1 MNVWVARIAAV
12 LALVLVSAWVVSA
25 TEWVDDEVPTPA
37 KGEART
43 HSMYAAQAL
52 LRALGAKVVKRE
64 SLDAMPPVQARLVL
78 ASSHWDLFPE
88 RGQRLRAWV
97 EQGGHL
103 VMPSRLVSDDM
114 LEDWLPLVE
123 EEVKPRARKD
133 VTPPSEKESRASRA
147 ARNKAAKDAKDA
159 DCHLVTEPDTVPAS
173 FAGGRSFKLCAAWIG
188 TQYLPPDKKPPLW
201 AADGPRGTE
210 AIRVSVGR
218 GTVTVMP
225 WGPLSNA
232 SLLRA
237 DNALFAVAAL
247 QARAGSEVW
256 FVAEEAREP
265 FLKWI
270 WRHGWAAMVAGLLAL
285 AVALWRAAVR
295 FGPLALSAGTHRR
308 SMAEQVRG
316 TAGFLHMHGAGA
328 LHEAQLRAL
337 NESAA
342 RHLRRYRD
350 LAAPARAAA
359 MAQATGLE
367 AAMLVRAMSTHAR
380 APDAMAVDLEVL
392 ETARRR
398 LEAHGSRKPSPAFS
412 SSPSTPS

>member
-1 MNVWVARIAAV
+1 MNVWLVRIASV
-12 LALVLVSAWVVSA
+12 LALVLLGAWLVSA
-25 TEWVDDEVPTPA
+25 TEWADAEVPTPA

-43 HSMYAAQAL
+43 NSLYATQAL
-52 LRALGAKVVKRE
+52 LRELGAKVVKRD
-64 SLDAMPPVQARLVL
+64 SLDAMPPAGARLVL
-78 ASSHWDLFPE
+78 ASNHWDLFPE

-103 VMPSRLVSDDM
+103 VMPSYLVGEDM
-114 LEDWLPLVE
+114 LEDWVPLVE
-123 EEVKPRARKD
+123 EEDKPVVKKD
-133 VTPPSEKESRASRA
+133 TPIPTPPSKKKSRDQAE
-147 ARNKAAKDAKDA
+147 KDAKDE
-159 DCHLVTEPDTVPAS
+159 DCHSVVEPDTVPAS
-173 FAGGRSFKLCAAWIG
+173 FAGGRRFRLCAAWSG
-188 TQYLPPDKKPPLW
+188 TQYLPSDEKPALW
-201 AADGPRGTE
+201 AAEGPSGTE
-210 AIRVSVGR
+210 AVRVGVGR

-225 WGPLSNA
+225 WGLLHNT

-237 DNALFAVAAL
+237 DNALFATAAF

-256 FVAEEAREP
+256 FVMEEAREP

-270 WRHGWAAMVAGLLAL
+270 WRHGWAAMVVGLLAL

-316 TAGFLHMHGAGA
+316 TAGFLHMHGSGA

-337 NESAA
+337 NESAG

-350 LAAPARAAA
+350 LAPPARAAA
-359 MAQATGLE
+359 IAQATGLA
-367 AAMLVRAMSTHAR
+367 AAMLTRAMSARAR
-380 APDAMAVDLEVL
+380 APEAMAVDLEVL

-398 LEAHGSRKPSPAFS
+398 LEANGPRQPSSVLP
-412 SSPSTPS
+412 SSPSTTTSF